1 MRIAIAC
8 TYYPFPPSIGGVE
21 AIARNVARELA
32 KRGHEVHIVTSNL
45 DVTTQR
51 PVTDLGIE
59 EREGVIVHKLKPS
72 NFRVG
77 YARTLE
83 GLKETIAKIKPDIV
97 HAHNLHPH
105 LFQSIKW
112 KSKLGYRLVAQ
123 LHFPTATGID
133 HFTARLLFKLVM
145 WNLVKSQ
152 YRVDAFIAHTY
163 MEREWLVSEGIEGSR
178 IHVVRFPGVPDKLL
192 KYRPKS
198 NIHEKLSA
206 NTVITYISRIHP
218 RKGQHLLVESTTYL
232 KHYLRDFKV
241 YIAGPPSD
249 LNYLRE
255 LYALVDKLNL
265 GKNVVIDPRPLSE
278 EEKLDAIG
286 SSDVFACTTL
296 RDIHPI
302 VILEAL
308 ALKTPVVATD
318 VGAIPEMLNPTILSK
333 EHTETTQSVDVQQ
346 VKRIVAITRADPKSI
361 SEAIVELVNYSDQNY
376 DKIFNAVI
384 EPYLLSKIVEKLIK
398 IYSDLWQ

>member
-1 MRIAIAC
+1 MRVVII
-8 TYYPFPPSIGGVE
+8 TPFYKPSIGGVE
-21 AIARNVARELA
+21 YVVYHTARELS
-32 KRGHEVHIVTSNL
+32 KRDFEVHIITTTHDNRWNRVASPGTS
-45 DVTTQR
+45 
-51 PVTDLGIE
+51 IE
-59 EREGVIVHKLKPS
+59 GEIYVHRLKTS
-72 NFRVG
+72 RLRIG
-77 YARTLE
+77 YATIMK
-83 GLKETIAKIKPDIV
+83 GLKEVLAKTKPNIV
-97 HAHNLHPH
+97 HSHNLHPH

-152 YRVDAFIAHTY
+152 HRVDAFIAHTY
-163 MEREWLVSEGIEGSR
+163 MEREWLISEGIEGSR
-178 IHVVRFPGVPDKLL
+178 IHVVRFPGVPDELL
-192 KYRPKS
+192 KYRPRS
-198 NIHEKLSA
+198 DIHEKFSA
-206 NTVITYISRIHP
+206 DTVITYISRIHP
-218 RKGQHLLVESTTYL
+218 RKGQHLLVEATTYL

-249 LNYLRE
+249 LKYLSG

-278 EEKLDAIG
+278 EEKLDAIS

-318 VGAIPEMLNPTILSK
+318 VGAIPEMLNPTILGK
-333 EHTETTQSVDVQQ
+333 EHTETAQSVDVQQ
-346 VKRIVAITRADPKSI
+346 IKRIVAITRANQKSI

-384 EPYLLSKIVEKLIK
+384 EPHLLSKIVEKLIK
-398 IYSDLWQ
+398 IYSDLRQ